1 MATAWIKYLD
11 SKPSLNQAV
20 AITASPG
27 LRSVGVLA
35 LEYLISKLNA
45 KLFAELYSA
54 HFPVMY
60 ETSPSYSTHPRVYGY
75 IGVLID
81 SGSIKI
87 PSVKFY
93 LYDNIVLVKGYQ
105 ANFHGQWEAAEETVN
120 LLYDIGVKRIIALAA
135 YGVEGDPVC
144 IAAVREDL
152 IKEFSSK
159 YMLNVSYSGPL
170 MGFTGL
176 VLGEAYIKNMDALCL
191 LSRTT
196 PNPEDPEDPDPKSAQ
211 ILTGKVL
218 EILSLNIDL
227 SDFIDIVS
235 HKLSYNPY

>member
-1 MATAWIKYLD
+1 
-11 SKPSLNQAV
+11 
-20 AITASPG
+20 
-27 LRSVGVLA
+27 
-35 LEYLISKLNA
+35 
-45 KLFAELYSA
+45 
-54 HFPVMY
+54 
-60 ETSPSYSTHPRVYGY
+60 
-75 IGVLID
+75 
-81 SGSIKI
+81 
-87 PSVKFY
+87 
-93 LYDNIVLVKGYQ
+93 
-105 ANFHGQWEAAEETVN
+105 
-120 LLYDIGVKRIIALAA
+120 
-135 YGVEGDPVC
+135 
-144 IAAVREDL
+144 VREDL